1 MVELS
6 ESDDDESSASKHFQE
21 CKELAARISG
31 MFIGAARNKHR
42 SNILK
47 IVSDGIEYAF
57 LDAPKQ
63 LSFLEGAVIHFVSKL
78 PTSDILD
85 M

>member
-1 MVELS
+1 MVQLS
-6 ESDDDESSASKHFQE
+6 ESDDESSASKCFQE